1 MRVHIVATRAD
12 RFGGAEIYTTGL
24 ARCLAGLG
32 HDVTIICHEP
42 GPDENLPYAVATI
55 PRREFAGP
63 VVWRFAH
70 WARWLA
76 YRGPVVSLP
85 LQPPDVIVAM
95 AHLLSSW
102 YWNRYPATPMVYL
115 PHSLVAPTEVAS
127 YFPPGS
133 MQIGIS
139 THLWKRL
146 EREAL
151 QHAAWTVRFS
161 VFAKR
166 ALEEYYGEKQARR
179 ILVWPPPVDVPET
192 IAPRQMDAER
202 GVRLLYV
209 GRVARTKNIELT
221 LDALSALPVQTRWQL
236 DVVGDGEWLP
246 VVRRIVEDTPSLRDR
261 VHFHGRQADVGPFY
275 KNAQLL
281 VFPSFLES
289 AGLVVVEAMSYGVP
303 ALVIRSDGVK
313 YRTASADFIANGQT
327 GFVADDEGHFR
338 RLLAE
343 LTTNPTRLEAAGHA
357 ARRIAMERNTWQQ
370 HTELW
375 KELLERLGSPSLGS
389 AHRRQEVVGVPA
401 P

>member
-12 RFGGAEIYTTGL
+12 RFGGAEVYTTGL
-24 ARCLAGLG
+24 ARSLAALG

-42 GPDENLPYAVATI
+42 GPDENRPYAVATVA
-55 PRREFAGP
+55 RREFAGP

-76 YRGPVVSLP
+76 YRSPVLKLP
-85 LQPPDVIVAM
+85 LAPPDVIVAM

-139 THLWKRL
+139 TRLWKRL

-151 QHAAWTVRFS
+151 QHAACTVRFS
-161 VFAKR
+161 AFAKR
-166 ALEEYYGEKQARR
+166 ALEDYYGEQHVRR
-179 ILVWPPPVDVPET
+179 IVVWPPPVDVPEE
-192 IAPRQMDAER
+192 IAPRSADAEN

-209 GRVARTKNIELT
+209 GRVAKTKNIELT
-221 LDALSALPVQTRWQL
+221 LEALAAMPAQTRWQF
-236 DVVGDGEWLP
+236 DIVGDGEWLP
-246 VVRRIVEDTPSLRDR
+246 VLRQIVADTPRLQGR
-261 VHFHGRQADVGPFY
+261 VHFHGRQENVGPFY
-275 KNAQLL
+275 SKAQLL

-303 ALVIRSDGVK
+303 ALVIRPDGVK
-313 YRTASADFIANGQT
+313 YRTASADFIEDGQT
-327 GFVADDEGHFR
+327 GFIAENEGHFR
-338 RLLAE
+338 TLVAE
-343 LTTNPTRLEAAGHA
+343 LASAPARLDAAGHA
-357 ARRIAMERNTWQQ
+357 ARGIALERHTWRY
-370 HTELW
+370 HRHLW
-375 KELLERLGSPSLGS
+375 EELLGRLGT
-389 AHRRQEVVGVPA
+389 PA
-401 P
+401 PDSASHRPAIVGAPAR